1 MLIRLWRPGDRIFL
15 FGFSRGAY
23 TVRCLAGVLA
33 NCGIPTRLENG
44 PAMKHDEWTARRL
57 ANIAV
62 KKVYQHAASVP
73 RSNAT
78 LREKELMDQR
88 LVLGR
93 NFCEIY
99 ASRQDDTSEYP
110 YFIGVFDT
118 VASIAS
124 RGSLLVLALITLA
137 LTAAAATL
145 LWAFYPA
152 ISVFAGPGVSG
163 AIAGAVALVHFAPDR
178 WWAWLV
184 AVLAAIFLLVFA
196 WYATQQ

>member
-1 MLIRLWRPGDRIFL
+1 
-15 FGFSRGAY
+15 
-23 TVRCLAGVLA
+23 
-33 NCGIPTRLENG
+33 
-44 PAMKHDEWTARRL
+44 MKYDEWTARRL

-93 NFCEIY
+93 NFCETY

-110 YFIGVFDT
+110 YFIGVFET

-152 ISVFAGPGVSG
+152 ISVFAGQ
-163 AIAGAVALVHFAPDR
+163 AC
-178 WWAWLV
+178 
-184 AVLAAIFLLVFA
+184 LARSQARSRSFTSLRTGGGRGSLPCSRRSS
-196 WYATQQ
+196 

>member
-44 PAMKHDEWTARRL
+44 PAMKYDEWTARRL

-78 LREKELMDQR
+78 SARK
-88 LVLGR
+88 
-93 NFCEIY
+93 
-99 ASRQDDTSEYP
+99 S
-110 YFIGVFDT
+110 
-118 VASIAS
+118 
-124 RGSLLVLALITLA
+124 
-137 LTAAAATL
+137 
-145 LWAFYPA
+145 
-152 ISVFAGPGVSG
+152 
-163 AIAGAVALVHFAPDR
+163 
-178 WWAWLV
+178 
-184 AVLAAIFLLVFA
+184 
-196 WYATQQ
+196 

>member
-44 PAMKHDEWTARRL
+44 PAMKYDEWTARRL

-62 KKVYQHAASVP
+62 KKVYQQAASVP

-124 RGSLLVLALITLA
+124 RGSLLFSLSSRWPLPPRPRPC
-137 LTAAAATL
+137 
-145 LWAFYPA
+145 F
-152 ISVFAGPGVSG
+152 GPSTPRSPSLRDQ
-163 AIAGAVALVHFAPDR
+163 A
-178 WWAWLV
+178 
-184 AVLAAIFLLVFA
+184 
-196 WYATQQ
+196 QQFR